1 MCIIGAEPSI
11 TLSIKAQN
19 PGQNRSLYLDSEPRD
34 VKFSILAYLLWLKF
48 EKKKLTFG
56 KFSQQADKQYN
67 QTFI

>member
-48 EKKKLTFG
+48 EKKNLLLENSLNKLT
-56 KFSQQADKQYN
+56 KKKS
-67 QTFI
+67 